1 LTSRS
6 EVSAAGSSRPR
17 AFITGLAGTSLSE
30 AEACFLAEARPCGII
45 IFSRNF
51 QNDDQL
57 RELIDASL
65 AAIGIRNLLVLVDQ
79 EGGRVQ
85 RLRGGGWPNLPP
97 AARFGDLYRSDR
109 NAALDA
115 TRTAMHGLGLR
126 LRAVGINTNCAP
138 CLDVPVAGA
147 DDVVGDRA
155 YGDEPDMVAALGRGA
170 AQGLLA
176 AGVVPVIKHVPGH
189 GRALVDSHKALPE
202 VKASRADLAARD
214 FIPFRA
220 LSGMPAAMTAH
231 VTFEAIDSN
240 LPASVS
246 PVVIGDVIRDEI
258 GFGGLLMS
266 DDISMGALS
275 GRVGDRV
282 RAVLAAGSD
291 VALHCNGD
299 LAEMREVAAQSPVLA
314 DAALARYERCLE
326 IVAGEGA
333 ALAAAAFEGALAL
346 VASNDGAGVGDV

>member
-1 LTSRS
+1 MRSPADGSVARGSRL
-6 EVSAAGSSRPR
+6 R

-30 AEACFLAEARPCGII
+30 AEAGFLAEARPCGII

-51 QNDDQL
+51 QDDVQL
-57 RELIDASL
+57 RALIGASL
-65 AAIGIRNLLVLVDQ
+65 AAIGARDLLVLVDQ

-85 RLRGGGWPNLPP
+85 RLRGGGWPNVPP
-97 AARFGDLYRSDR
+97 AARFGDLYRRDR
-109 NAALDA
+109 NAALDV

-138 CLDVPVAGA
+138 CLDVPVAAA
-147 DDVVGDRA
+147 DDVIGNRA
-155 YGDEPDMVAALGRGA
+155 FDDAPDVVAALGRA
-170 AQGLLA
+170 AAEGLLA

-202 VKASRADLAARD
+202 VRASRADLAARD
-214 FIPFRA
+214 FVPFRA

-231 VTFEAIDSN
+231 ITFEAIDSKR
-240 LPASVS
+240 PASVS

-275 GRVGDRV
+275 GQVGDRV

-299 LAEMREVAAQSPVLA
+299 LAEMQEVAARAPVLA
-314 DAALARYERCLE
+314 GAALARYERCLE

-333 ALAAAAFEGALAL
+333 ALPAAAFDGARAL
-346 VASNDGAGVGDV
+346 VEGDGGAGAGNV